1 MSTLIDHLS
10 FKMIL
15 KRGENKGKLYFRRWK
30 RVLLMWMI

>member
-15 KRGENKGKLYFRRWK
+15 KRGENKGNCTLEGGKGYD
-30 RVLLMWMI
+30 